1 MFYRLLFVRL
11 VNLSKSIEIHV
22 KFGRAVFVERGLRNE
37 DAGYATHLH
46 GIIAHPPVSFPS
58 SKIAKET
65 NRKLREARMKF

>member
-22 KFGRAVFVERGLRNE
+22 KFGRGVFVERGLRNE
-37 DAGYATHLH
+37 DAGYATFLH
-46 GIIAHPPVSFPS
+46 GTIAHPPVSFPF

-65 NRKLREARMKF
+65 NRKLRERMKF